1 MIFCQHGRDRQYRN
15 DYRYLIS
22 QRRRERRDHAH
33 VGKDVRFIDLALRPL
48 RLCEKTGCQTPNIVW
63 FSGYTKIDN
72 NCQIK
77 SELLQIM
84 T

>member
-1 MIFCQHGRDRQYRN
+1 MIFCQQSIDRQYRN
-15 DYRYLIS
+15 GCRYLIS
-22 QRRRERRDHAH
+22 QRRRERRDDAH
-33 VGKDVRFIDLALRPL
+33 VCKDVRFIDLALRTL
-48 RLCEKTGCQTPNIVW
+48 RLCEKTGCQTPSIVW